1 MSNFLL
7 FMLDKENALIY
18 IHRVLFEFYCKT
30 LLPSSS
36 VGRAIGC

>member
-7 FMLDKENALIY
+7 FMLDKKKGLIY
-18 IHRVLFEFYCKT
+18 KHRVLVEGFKT